1 MNLKDLYR
9 LVSEGEG
16 QQLEFKLKSNHPHKI
31 VREMVAFANSDGG
44 KLLVGVADNKEIIGL
59 KYADEDEYV
68 LEKEILKSIQPPLN
82 YEIERVRL
90 EDGKEVLVFN
100 IPTGENRPYSVVNPE
115 NIEAKKVYVRVA
127 DKSIQASKEI
137 KEILKG
143 FTKGKS
149 LRFAYGEKETLLMKY
164 LGENKYVTV
173 EQFSELANI
182 ARKNASRTLIL
193 LVLTHVLGF
202 HPKEGGDQFYM
213 L

>member
-44 KLLVGVADNKEIIGL
+44 KLLVGIADNKEIRGL

-68 LEKEILKSIQPPLN
+68 LEKEILKSIQPPLD
-82 YEIERVRL
+82 YEIEKLRL
-90 EDGKEVLVFN
+90 EDGKEVLIFD
-100 IPTGENRPYSVVNPE
+100 IPSGENRPYAVVNPE
-115 NIEAKKVYVRVA
+115 NVESKKVYVRVA

-143 FTKGKS
+143 LTKGKS
-149 LRFAYGEKETLLMKY
+149 LRFSYGEKETLLMKY

-173 EQFSELANI
+173 EQFSDLAEI
-182 ARKNASRTLIL
+182 PRRIASRTLIL
-193 LVLTHVLGF
+193 LVLTHVLGYR
-202 HPKEGGDQFYM
+202 PKESGDQFYM